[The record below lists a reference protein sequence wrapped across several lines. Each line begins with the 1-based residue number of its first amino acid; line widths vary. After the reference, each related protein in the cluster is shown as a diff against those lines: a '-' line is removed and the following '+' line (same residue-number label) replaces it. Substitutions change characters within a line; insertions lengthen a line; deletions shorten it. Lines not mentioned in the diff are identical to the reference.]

1 MRAQFKPGLLPLL
14 GFTGPDCRLN
24 LNQDMSN
31 RITSATNAK
40 LHIDAKQL
48 IYWAATGV
56 ATARAAL
63 GSDAT
68 IVPSIWPRYWA
79 PSGVRLPWG
88 SAALPKL
95 FMRDYCNGILDAG
108 ANGVSCWTP
117 TFGPVAERQRA
128 KGDNVLLAG
137 SRRRD
142 PRPPRQGGL
151 TSAGLPRLSFFG
163 NARFFASPVG
173 HSYRAPDDRSR
184 SCGRCGL
191 WRNLPDD
198 NSAIAERTVVALPP
212 PERSWLTLWR

>member
-1 MRAQFKPGLLPLL
+1 M
-14 GFTGPDCRLN
+14 N
-24 LNQDMSN
+24 N

-117 TFGPVAERQRA
+117 TSDQSLSASEQKAIMSSWQEVVDVIRARRA
-128 KGDNVLLAG
+128 K
-137 SRRRD
+137 
-142 PRPPRQGGL
+142 
-151 TSAGLPRLSFFG
+151 
-163 NARFFASPVG
+163 
-173 HSYRAPDDRSR
+173 
-184 SCGRCGL
+184 
-191 WRNLPDD
+191 
-198 NSAIAERTVVALPP
+198 VV
-212 PERSWLTLWR
+212 